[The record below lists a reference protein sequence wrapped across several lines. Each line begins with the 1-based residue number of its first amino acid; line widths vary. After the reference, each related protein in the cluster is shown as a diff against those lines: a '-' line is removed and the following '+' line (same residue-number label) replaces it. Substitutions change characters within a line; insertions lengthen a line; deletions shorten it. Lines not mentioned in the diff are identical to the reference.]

1 MRPLFR
7 ETLASVKRSPLLTG
21 LSISM
26 ISLALYI
33 LGLFVLA
40 VHNFY
45 LALDEMEER
54 IQVVAYIQDTATPEH
69 ILDLRRI
76 LTSMPEVKGV
86 EFVTK
91 AEALQRANRELPEFR
106 DIFSNLENNP
116 LPASLEIQLA
126 PDSRTPEGTLNV
138 VGTISSHPIVEGV
151 EYGQEWVDT
160 FFALSRIAGAAS
172 LLFGAAFAVAASLI
186 IGTTMKIAVLARKQ
200 EIEIMQLVGAR
211 DRSILF
217 PFLAEGAFTG
227 MSGGILGTVLTYVT
241 VKLMSQYVFTVN
253 WIPNSWVLIG
263 IAATITL
270 GVITSGFSVR
280 RQLKEISP

>member
-1 MRPLFR
+1 MGPVLK
-7 ETLASVKRSPLLTG
+7 ETLASVTRSPLLTG

-26 ISLALYI
+26 ISLAFYI
-33 LGLFVLA
+33 LGLFALA

-45 LALDEMEER
+45 LVLDEMEER
-54 IQVVAYIQDTATPEH
+54 IQVVAYIRDTATPEN
-69 ILDLRRI
+69 IMDLRAI
-76 LTSMPEVKGV
+76 LASVPEVEGV

-91 AEALQRANRELPEFR
+91 NEALQKANRELPEFR

-116 LPASLEIQLA
+116 LPASLEIQLT
-126 PDSRTPEGTLNV
+126 PDSRTPEGTLSV
-138 VGTISSHPIVEGV
+138 VTIISSHPMVEGV

-172 LLFGAAFAVAASLI
+172 LLFGIAFSVAASLLTGTAVR
-186 IGTTMKIAVLARKQ
+186 IGVLARKQ
-200 EIEIMQLVGAR
+200 EIEIMQLVGAK
-211 DRSILF
+211 DRFILY

-227 MSGGILGTVLTYVT
+227 LAGGILGALLTYVT
-241 VKLMSQYVFTVN
+241 VQLMSQYVFTVN

-263 IAATITL
+263 VASTLTL